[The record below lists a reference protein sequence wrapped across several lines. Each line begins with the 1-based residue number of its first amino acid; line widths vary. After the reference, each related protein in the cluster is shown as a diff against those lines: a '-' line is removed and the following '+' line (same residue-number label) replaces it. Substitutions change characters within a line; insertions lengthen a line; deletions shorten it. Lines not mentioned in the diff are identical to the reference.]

1 MTFTHV
7 CKDYLQQTRLPR
19 SGWQDGRM
27 AGWNA
32 PGFVSDGTTAF
43 PGGYPYGKVHLLMG
57 ICKKYGGD
65 RQAGGAVGLGGDV

>member
-1 MTFTHV
+1 
-7 CKDYLQQTRLPR
+7 
-19 SGWQDGRM
+19 M

>member
-19 SGWQDGRM
+19 SGWD
-27 AGWNA
+27 A
-32 PGFVSDGTTAF
+32 PGFVSDGATVF
-43 PGGYPYGKVHLLMG
+43 PGRYPYGKVHLLMG